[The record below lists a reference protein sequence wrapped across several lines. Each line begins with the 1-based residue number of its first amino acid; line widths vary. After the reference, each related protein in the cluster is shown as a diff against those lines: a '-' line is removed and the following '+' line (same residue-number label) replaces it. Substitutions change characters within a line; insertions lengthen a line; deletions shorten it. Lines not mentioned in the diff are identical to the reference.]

1 MCQKC
6 LRRFKRQGLGRLTYG
21 QVKFYA
27 HLMVKG
33 FSIPLFADRRDNFA
47 IEAHIYK
54 MELAKSNKRRT

>member
-33 FSIPLFADRRDNFA
+33 FPFRFLQ
-47 IEAHIYK
+47 IEGII
-54 MELAKSNKRRT
+54 LQ

>member
-1 MCQKC
+1 
-6 LRRFKRQGLGRLTYG
+6 
-21 QVKFYA
+21 
-27 HLMVKG
+27 MVKG